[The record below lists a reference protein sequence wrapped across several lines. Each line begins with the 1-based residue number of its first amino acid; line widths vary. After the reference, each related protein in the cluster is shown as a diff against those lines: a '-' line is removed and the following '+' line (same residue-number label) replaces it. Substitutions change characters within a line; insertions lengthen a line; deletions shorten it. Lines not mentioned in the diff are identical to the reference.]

1 MVASDSSRDSN
12 NPLDNAIVNDKEQI
26 ETAKWTR
33 HLPEAFGIRAAVQQS
48 KYRWCVRE
56 AALWGIATGTTVSLH
71 RLRMKS
77 SVFFS
82 INAGF
87 LSCWVV
93 YAGSYYFCFK
103 RRDYQEKM
111 IETMMKLNTFQH
123 AAVMPPEIP
132 INEDHPFVLPTD
144 TSNDSSTVKTRQY
157 VATLPERKEWQ
168 KQLPTQDAAS
178 VFKPIEK
185 EK

>member
-1 MVASDSSRDSN
+1 MVQSDSSRDGN

-71 RLRMKS
+71 RLRMNS

-111 IETMMKLNTFQH
+111 IETMMKLNTNLEFRFPRIRNLKKQKKFGLRLQKILFGKIWH
-123 AAVMPPEIP
+123 LSRLRIKNGM
-132 INEDHPFVLPTD
+132 INIK
-144 TSNDSSTVKTRQY
+144 N
-157 VATLPERKEWQ
+157 
-168 KQLPTQDAAS
+168 
-178 VFKPIEK
+178 I
-185 EK
+185 